1 MTAIYRLCSTKQKV
15 LQYQS
20 AITKEIILKS
30 WKMGRGGSQVVS
42 VLAFYSNDPG
52 LNPAIV
58 IKRQEIVEIK
68 FRKQLY

>member
-20 AITKEIILKS
+20 AITKDIILKS

-52 LNPAIV
+52 LNPA
-58 IKRQEIVEIK
+58 EAYSL
-68 FRKQLY
+68 FLYNLCLKIT